1 MTELNVQCPQT
12 GLQIVHAIPGRL
24 RLRAA
29 GTGLEPTLET
39 VAQLLRQQEEIYKVN
54 INLQTGSLLAT
65 FDEQRLPLQKLLG
78 VLAQHGVSVASTP
91 SEELPMQELW
101 EPVSAALSVTQLD
114 SAIPLIVGMLIT
126 QRLGITGLPAIPL
139 YLIAAGTTR
148 QVIEEHGIT
157 GTPAQTLTVESAP
170 QNPPAKI
177 QHRLVHAVA
186 GRLRF
191 HIPRLAED
199 AVYTRRIERLIESA
213 ADVTGVRVNPTTAS
227 LVVSYK
233 ANAVSLLQMQSRLE
247 ALIEQAQVAGLPK
260 RPQPAEDS
268 TSVPE
273 PASTMANAAV
283 PYNGRLQH
291 SPQPAPEPALV
302 AASPVAVPNGRVQ
315 TLSPATQTVSP
326 VSVKIPQK
334 LVSTVTSPRA
344 KKPSFWDSYKPP
356 ALKASLAFLANLC

>member
-1 MTELNVQCPQT
+1 MTELNVQASQA

-29 GTGLEPTLET
+29 GTGLESALET
-39 VAQLLRQQEEIYKVN
+39 AAQWLRQQEGIYKVN
-54 INLQTGSLLAT
+54 LNLQTGSLLAT
-65 FDEQRLPLQKLLG
+65 FDENRLPSQTLLG
-78 VLAQHGVSVASTP
+78 MLAQQGVSAAAQPEV
-91 SEELPMQELW
+91 LPVPELW
-101 EPVSAALSVTQLD
+101 QPVSAALSATQLD

-148 QVIEEHGIT
+148 QVIEEQGIT
-157 GTPAQTLTVESAP
+157 ATPVQPFTTESAT

-177 QHRLVHAVA
+177 QHRLVHAVP

-191 HIPRLAED
+191 HVPRLADD
-199 AVYTRRIERLIESA
+199 AVYTRRVERLIESA
-213 ADVTGVRVNPTTAS
+213 ADVTDVRVNPTTAS
-227 LVVSYK
+227 LVVIYK
-233 ANAVSLLQMQSRLE
+233 AATVSLLQMQSRLE
-247 ALIEQAQVAGLPK
+247 ALLEKAQVAGLP
-260 RPQPAEDS
+260 RLPQPAEDS

-283 PYNGRLQH
+283 PYK
-291 SPQPAPEPALV
+291 QPAPEPAL
-302 AASPVAVPNGRVQ
+302 AAVSTGRVQ
-315 TLSPATQTVSP
+315 TLSPATQTASP
-326 VSVKIPQK
+326 VSVKIPRK
-334 LVSTVTSPRA
+334 LVSTVTSPTA